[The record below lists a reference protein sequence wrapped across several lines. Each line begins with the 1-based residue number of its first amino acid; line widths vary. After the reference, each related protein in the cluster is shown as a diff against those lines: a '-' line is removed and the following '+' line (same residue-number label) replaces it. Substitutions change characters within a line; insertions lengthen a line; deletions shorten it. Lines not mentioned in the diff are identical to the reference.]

1 MSENTLLQPVI
12 LSGGSGTRL
21 WPLSRKNFPKQYI
34 QFNLTSKYSS
44 LQKTQNRLFGIK
56 NIQNPIIICNEEQ
69 RFTLAEQ
76 MREIMV
82 KPKSIILEPEGR
94 NTAPAIAIA
103 ALKAIEESK
112 DPILLILSSDHEIE
126 DQEKFIEIIKAGIKT
141 ANRDKLVNFG
151 VKPTSPETGYGY
163 IEAIK
168 NIKNN
173 SLESV
178 QINRFIE
185 KPNQEKA
192 TNYIKDERY
201 FWNSGIFLF
210 KASTILKE
218 LEKFQ
223 PRLLE
228 YCKLSIRNSSKDFD
242 FQRLE
247 KQSFKKCPNLSIDY
261 AVMENTNNAYVIPF
275 NAGWS
280 DVGSW
285 KSIWDLEKK
294 DKNGNSIIGDIKVRS
309 VKNCYLNSK
318 NKLLVA
324 IGTENLII
332 VQTKDATLVANHNN
346 SQEIKDIV
354 SQLNLENRV
363 EGREHQKVFRPWGYY
378 NSIEK
383 GSNWQVK
390 EILVKPYS
398 SLSLQKHKFR
408 SEHWI
413 ILNGEANIEIN
424 DEKITL
430 KENQSTFIP
439 AGAKHRLS
447 NNQETSLRL
456 IEVQSGSYL
465 GEDDIYRYDDNYG
478 RKS

>member
-1 MSENTLLQPVI
+1 MSENSLLQPVI

-34 QFNLTSKYSS
+34 QFNLNSKYSS
-44 LQKTQNRLFGIK
+44 LQKTQIRLFGIK
-56 NIQNPIIICNEEQ
+56 NIQNPLIICNEEQ
-69 RFTLAEQ
+69 RFLVAEQ
-76 MREIMV
+76 MREIKV
-82 KPKSIILEPEGR
+82 KPRSIILEPEGR

-103 ALKAIEESK
+103 ALKAIEENK

-126 DQEKFIEIIKAGIKT
+126 NQEKFIEIVKAGIKT

-151 VKPTSPETGYGY
+151 VKPTCPETGYGY
-163 IEAIK
+163 IEAIE
-168 NIKNN
+168 NIQND

-178 QINRFIE
+178 KINRFIE
-185 KPNQEKA
+185 KPNKEKA
-192 TNYIKDERY
+192 ICYVRDEHY

-210 KASTILKE
+210 KASIILKE

-223 PRLLE
+223 PKLLE
-228 YCKLSIRNSSKDFD
+228 YCKLSIKNSSKDFD

-247 KQSFKKCPNLSIDY
+247 KQSFKKCPDLSIDY
-261 AVMENTNNAYVIPF
+261 AVMENTDNAYVIPF

-285 KSIWDLEKK
+285 KSLWNLEKK
-294 DKNGNSIIGDIKVRS
+294 DKNGNSVIGDIKVRS
-309 VKNCYLNSK
+309 VKNCYLNSTK
-318 NKLLVA
+318 KLLVA
-324 IGTENLII
+324 IGTEDLII
-332 VQTKDATLVANHNN
+332 VQTNDATLVANHNY
-346 SQEIKDIV
+346 SQEIKDVV
-354 SQLNLENRV
+354 SHLNLENRS
-363 EGREHQKVFRPWGYY
+363 EGREHRKVFRPWGYY
-378 NSIEK
+378 NTIEK
-383 GSNWQVK
+383 ESNWQIK

-413 ILNGEANIEIN
+413 ILKGEAKIEIN
-424 DEKITL
+424 NEKITL

>member
-1 MSENTLLQPVI
+1 MSENNLLQPVI

-21 WPLSRKNFPKQYI
+21 WPLSRQNFPKQYI
-34 QFNLTSKYSS
+34 KFNLTSKYSS

-69 RFTLAEQ
+69 RFTVAEQ

-82 KPKSIILEPEGR
+82 KPNSIILEPEGR

-103 ALKAIEESK
+103 ALKAIEENK

-126 DQEKFIEIIKAGIKT
+126 DQEKFIEVIKAGIKT

-168 NIKNN
+168 KLQNN

-185 KPNQEKA
+185 KPDREKA
-192 TNYIKDERY
+192 INFIRDERY

-210 KASTILKE
+210 KASSILKE

-228 YCKLSIRNSSKDFD
+228 FCKISIRNSSKDFD

-247 KQSFKKCPNLSIDY
+247 KESFQKCPNLSIDY
-261 AVMENTNNAYVIPF
+261 AVMENTDNAYVIPF
-275 NAGWS
+275 IAGWS

-285 KSIWDLEKK
+285 KSIWNLENK
-294 DKNGNSIIGDIKVRS
+294 DKYGNSIIGDIKVKS

-318 NKLLVA
+318 NNLLVA

-332 VQTKDATLVANHNN
+332 VQTKDATLVANHNY

-354 SQLNLENRV
+354 SDLNLENRT
-363 EGREHQKVFRPWGYY
+363 EAKEHRKVFRPWGYY

-383 GSNWQVK
+383 SSNWQIK
-390 EILVKPYS
+390 EILVNPNS
-398 SLSLQKHKFR
+398 SLSLQKHKYR

-413 ILNGEANIEIN
+413 ILSGEANIEIN
-424 DEKITL
+424 DSQITL